1 MYKRYLLLI
10 FLFFTLQNLHTKSL
24 NFEGLSKFT
33 MNDIQSI
40 TSVDIYDENLK
51 LNDINKIL
59 KELASSDLIYEISY
73 KETNDF
79 FIFTIVEGNIIEN
92 VYINNNIWIKDDL
105 IIQNLSS

>member
-1 MYKRYLLLI
+1 MYKIFFLLI
-10 FLFFTLQNLHTKSL
+10 FIFITSQNLHTKPL
-24 NFEGLSKFT
+24 KFEGLSKFT
-33 MNDIQSI
+33 SNDIQSI

-79 FIFTIVEGNIIEN
+79 FIFKIVEGNIIEN
-92 VYINNNIWIKDDL
+92 IYINNNIWIKE
-105 IIQNLSS
+105 I